1 MEKILRDGR
10 FRKFSEKADED
21 LAEECR
27 AQGCEECGEQR
38 LYRGNYPR
46 KPPAGITGW
55 TERWSFCCAKEG
67 CRKRKTPA
75 SVRFLGRRVY
85 PGVVVVLLSAM
96 THGVKPQRATLLRE
110 ELGIN
115 ERTLLRWRAW
125 WMESFVE
132 SGFWKVE
139 RGRFAPRLEEGRM
152 PLCLVEAF
160 KARGWEGW
168 LKLLRFLSPITVPG
182 RPGGAGK

>member
-1 MEKILRDGR
+1 MAKILRDR
-10 FRKFSEKADED
+10 KFRKFAEMADEE

-27 AQGCEECGEQR
+27 AGGCEECGEPR
-38 LYRGNYPR
+38 LYRGNYAR
-46 KPPAGITGW
+46 KPPAGVTSW
-55 TERWSFCCAKEG
+55 TTRWSYCCAKEG

-96 THGVKPQRATLLRE
+96 IHGVKPQRAILLRD
-110 ELGIN
+110 ELGIS

-125 WMESFVE
+125 WLESFVE
-132 SGFWKVE
+132 SGFWKGE
-139 RGRFAPRLEEGRM
+139 RGRFTPRLKEGRM

-160 KARGWEGW
+160 KARGREGW
-168 LKLLRFLSPITVPG
+168 LKLLKFLSPITVPV
-182 RPGGAGK
+182 RSGGGGK